1 MASSNRNLP
10 EATNWAMVKY
20 EPARGLKLADPIDR
34 LDIFTGQMA
43 LNWAKST
50 RIFFNLYKSF
60 YTQSSDPAIAR
71 TREIGMEFAYRS
83 MLDSYVRFI
92 VAQEAHGSIIA
103 LTRTEPNQASQTVE
117 ISEGRFGSV
126 TTSVRYPITGSILQ
140 EINTIIREHE
150 SNNRSG
156 QYNARNARNFI
167 QRGFEDE
174 YIRPIA
180 TRIYGLNAM
189 NPRGSGGGEEPIVHR
204 AIVERYL
211 QSTGNIDNLFVE
223 PLPKEI
229 TWNKKYQGILRT
241 LSIPPPTDR
250 FVVSD
255 SSLKNTNS
263 LKSIQDILTYAK
275 GLVAKNMAEEEK
287 KQKES
292 ESMLDPAKRL
302 LSAGLGVVSSGA
314 SSAASSAASY
324 VAKTR
329 PISAVTPFFSSIYD
343 KVSQTYQT
351 LSAIARGEKVKN
363 TTSITQVPEEPKE
376 SKEEI
381 KLLSSAIASVANKS
395 AIDLM
400 LQDVE
405 SAPSSFVPSMGS
417 VAAGHGSSTYSNQ
430 PASFSS
436 ASGTGLG
443 YASNIRAANINSS
456 TTSAAV
462 PFPALENK
470 KSTTSENKKSTTT
483 RKGRGRKK
491 AVEEAAAEEA
501 LVQEAAAEEAP
512 VEEPKAGSK
521 RGRGSTKETLEK
533 VSKIMGETL
542 QSIPEEEVEKAEEKL
557 EAVAAISKSPPQT
570 PQFHATTVRLN
581 QTTPSSSSSSNPP
594 PLNLNNS
601 GSGAKTPSYGQGG
614 RRKLR
619 KTTKKHRKNKRKTY
633 RRKH

>member
-275 GLVAKNMAEEEK
+275 GLVAKDMAEEEK

-363 TTSITQVPEEPKE
+363 TTSITEVPEEPKE
-376 SKEEI
+376 STEEI

-395 AIDLM
+395 VIDLM

-405 SAPSSFVPSMGS
+405 SAPSSFIPSMGS

-456 TTSAAV
+456 SASASSTSAS
-462 PFPALENK
+462 ALSKEPIPELAN
-470 KSTTSENKKSTTT
+470 TT

-491 AVEEAAAEEA
+491 AVEEAPA
-501 LVQEAAAEEAP
+501 
-512 VEEPKAGSK
+512 EEPKTKAGTK

-594 PLNLNNS
+594 PFNLNNS
-601 GSGAKTPSYGQGG
+601 GPKTPPYGQGG

-619 KTTKKHRKNKRKTY
+619 KTSKKHRKNKRKTY